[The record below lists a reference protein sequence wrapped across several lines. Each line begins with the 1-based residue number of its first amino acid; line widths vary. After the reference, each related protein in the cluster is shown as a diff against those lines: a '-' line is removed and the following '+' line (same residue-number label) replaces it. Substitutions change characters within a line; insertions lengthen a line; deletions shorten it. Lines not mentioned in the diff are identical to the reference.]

1 MDALGSSLIAF
12 VCLCLQVVVT
22 CKIYISIPWAGEGR
36 RVYRAGAMPPRR
48 TGVYRPYAMRMIFS
62 VLNTYILHRARS
74 YLKAVSEA
82 QWELQHSSASRRP
95 GLSSQPSQVSPTRR
109 MAHELTLFLKGSSC
123 CSVVH
128 SAPRRG
134 TPVAVRGPTSCS
146 SICRS
151 MRRTGSTG
159 LAPPPPG
166 HEPPPKS
173 RYAHSQALVFI

>member
-1 MDALGSSLIAF
+1 MGRGRKKG
-12 VCLCLQVVVT
+12 LQSWGHASKADRCVQT
-22 CKIYISIPWAGEGR
+22 SCHAND
-36 RVYRAGAMPPRR
+36 
-48 TGVYRPYAMRMIFS
+48 IFS
-62 VLNTYILHRARS
+62 TELNMCLLRRARS

-109 MAHELTLFLKGSSC
+109 MADELTLFLKGSSC
-123 CSVVH
+123 CIVVH

-134 TPVAVRGPTSCS
+134 TPVAVRGPTSCWS
-146 SICRS
+146 TCRS
-151 MRRTGSTG
+151 MRRIGSTG

-173 RYAHSQALVFI
+173 RYAHSQALVVVHEVALDLFSL

>member
-1 MDALGSSLIAF
+1 
-12 VCLCLQVVVT
+12 VCTDL
-22 CKIYISIPWAGEGR
+22 
-36 RVYRAGAMPPRR
+36 MPL
-48 TGVYRPYAMRMIFS
+48 RMIFS
-62 VLNTYILHRARS
+62 VLNTYLLHRARS

-109 MAHELTLFLKGSSC
+109 MADELTLFLKGSSC

-134 TPVAVRGPTSCS
+134 TPVAVPGPTSCWS
-146 SICRS
+146 TCRS
-151 MRRTGSTG
+151 MRRIGSTG
-159 LAPPPPG
+159 LAPLPPG

-173 RYAHSQALVFI
+173 RYAHSQDLHIEASDL